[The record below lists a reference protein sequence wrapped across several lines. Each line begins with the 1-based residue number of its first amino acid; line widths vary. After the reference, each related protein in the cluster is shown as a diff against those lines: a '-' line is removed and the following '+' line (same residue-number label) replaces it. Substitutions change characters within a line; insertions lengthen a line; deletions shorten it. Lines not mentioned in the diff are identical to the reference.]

1 MIVTIVII
9 KNRNNVMNVNRYRY
23 SSRPDTNVRSR
34 KHRNIRKSNSPLC
47 TDVHMET
54 SFFLRDTIQNT
65 ESDVYRNIRKAIIY
79 LDNSIT

>member
-1 MIVTIVII
+1 MVTIVII
-9 KNRNNVMNVNRYRY
+9 KNRNNVINANRYRY

-34 KHRNIRKSNSPLC
+34 KHRNIRKRSRPLC
-47 TDVHMET
+47 TEVHIET

-65 ESDVYRNIRKAIIY
+65 ESEVYRNIRKAIIY